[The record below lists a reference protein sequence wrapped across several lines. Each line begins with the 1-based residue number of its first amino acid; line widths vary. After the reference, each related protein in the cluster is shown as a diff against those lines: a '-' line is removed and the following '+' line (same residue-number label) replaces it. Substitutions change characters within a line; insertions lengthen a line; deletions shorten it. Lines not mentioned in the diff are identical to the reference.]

1 MKPLDG
7 TVAVVAGA
15 TRGAGRGIAV
25 ALGEAGATV
34 YCCGRSTRGHAA
46 SEGRPETID
55 ETAERVTAA
64 GGRGIAVQ
72 CDHTDEAQV
81 RALFG
86 NVRANHGG
94 LDLLVNDVWGGDALT
109 EWSVPFWEM
118 DLAKART
125 LLDRA
130 IWSHIVTARHGL
142 PLLIARGRGL
152 LVEVTDGDFAGW
164 RGTFFYDLVKS
175 SVIRIAYSLSRE
187 LELRGHDA
195 ITALAVTPGFLRSE
209 AMLDLFG
216 VTAETWRDAAK
227 KDRHFLHSET
237 PTYVGRAI
245 AALAADP
252 NVHAK
257 AGKTWASWTL
267 AREYGFTD
275 TDGTRPDWGAYFDGE
290 IARILASPP
299 FSDEDRELL
308 KIRSYQLDLD
318 PARADELA
326 RIRDAVRSSASPRSA
341 P

>member
-1 MKPLDG
+1 
-7 TVAVVAGA
+7 
-15 TRGAGRGIAV
+15 
-25 ALGEAGATV
+25 
-34 YCCGRSTRGHAA
+34 
-46 SEGRPETID
+46 
-55 ETAERVTAA
+55 
-64 GGRGIAVQ
+64 
-72 CDHTDEAQV
+72 
-81 RALFG
+81 
-86 NVRANHGG
+86 
-94 LDLLVNDVWGGDALT
+94 
-109 EWSVPFWEM
+109 M

-130 IWSHIVTARHGL
+130 IWSHVVTARHGL

-152 LVEVTDGDFAGW
+152 LVEITDGDFAGW

-187 LELRGHDA
+187 LELRGHTA

-209 AMLDLFG
+209 AMLDHFG
-216 VTAETWRDAAK
+216 VTAETWRDAAT
-227 KDRHFLHSET
+227 KDRHFLCSET
-237 PTYVGRAI
+237 PAYVGRAI

-252 NVHAK
+252 KVHAK
-257 AGKTWASWTL
+257 AGRTWASWTL

-275 TDGTRPDWGAYFDGE
+275 VDGARPDWGAYFDGE

-326 RIRDAVRSSASPRSA
+326 QIKDAVRSSASPRSA